1 MKLKL
6 YSLTTLFAVT
16 VFIGCKTASKS
27 YQKGNYDEAV
37 GLAAK
42 KLQKDPNDAKL
53 LNLIQDSYRFAV
65 EDHQT
70 NIRNHSASSNELKWE
85 WVYSDYLSLQ
95 SLYDAIH
102 RSPSAYNVIHP
113 VDYSAELITYADKAA
128 DTRFERGLSF
138 MQMSDKQSFRNA
150 YQEFKIALNYKPA
163 DIEIQ
168 QKMNDAYKNAVVNV
182 VILPIEKT
190 GYQYSSYKT
199 RTGNF
204 EETIINSLKHNTGN
218 EFVKFYSEWDAKS
231 NNIRPDE
238 IIDMRFSTMS
248 IGRYYDN
255 YNKRQVSKE
264 VVMREIVYRKD
275 SVVKE
280 YGKVYAQITT
290 TTRRMNSEAL
300 LQVNIR
306 NANGGWLWGDNFAA
320 SDSWNTEFAS
330 YTGDIRALSE
340 NDQQLIN
347 HAVQQPPRE
356 EDIIHCMMEEINN
369 NFLYKLRTHYS
380 SM

>member
-1 MKLKL
+1 
-6 YSLTTLFAVT
+6 
-16 VFIGCKTASKS
+16 
-27 YQKGNYDEAV
+27 
-37 GLAAK
+37 
-42 KLQKDPNDAKL
+42 
-53 LNLIQDSYRFAV
+53 
-65 EDHQT
+65 
-70 NIRNHSASSNELKWE
+70 
-85 WVYSDYLSLQ
+85 
-95 SLYDAIH
+95 
-102 RSPSAYNVIHP
+102 
-113 VDYSAELITYADKAA
+113 
-128 DTRFERGLSF
+128 
-138 MQMSDKQSFRNA
+138 
-150 YQEFKIALNYKPA
+150 
-163 DIEIQ
+163 
-168 QKMNDAYKNAVVNV
+168 VNV

-248 IGRYYDN
+248 VGRYYDN

-300 LQVNIR
+300 LQVNVR

-347 HAVQQPPRE
+347 QAVQQPPRE

-380 SM
+380 SL